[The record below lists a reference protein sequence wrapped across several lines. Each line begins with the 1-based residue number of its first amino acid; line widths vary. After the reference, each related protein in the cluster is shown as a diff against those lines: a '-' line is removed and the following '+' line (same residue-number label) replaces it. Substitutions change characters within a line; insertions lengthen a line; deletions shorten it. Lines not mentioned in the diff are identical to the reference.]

1 MIKISL
7 ISLTILFSCFVQ
19 TFGNPADKTGKWYYG
34 GNAGISKNNDYLRIS
49 FEPLIGYN
57 ISSKFSSGV
66 KAHYSYIKYD
76 NDASD
81 LSYNNYGG
89 SVFARY
95 SPIPNGYLHS
105 EFAYENYDKYVYN
118 SGTQKYE
125 NSRVWVPFFLV
136 GAGYKQ
142 PIGSN
147 ASLYAE
153 VLVDVIRDKN
163 SPFKKWEPIF
173 NVGATVGF

>member
-7 ISLTILFSCFVQ
+7 ISF
-19 TFGNPADKTGKWYYG
+19 TFLLIYSFQSAAIPADKTGKWYYG

-49 FEPLIGYN
+49 VEPMIGYN
-57 ISSKFSSGV
+57 ISSRFSSGI

-81 LSYNNYGG
+81 LSYNNFGG

-95 SPIPNGYLHS
+95 SPITNAYLHS
-105 EFAYENYDKYVYN
+105 EFAYENYDQYVLN
-118 SGTQKYE
+118 STTNKYE
-125 NSRVWVPFFLV
+125 NNRVWVPFFLV

-153 VLVDVIRDKN
+153 VLVDLIRDKN
-163 SPFKKWEPIF
+163 SPFKNWEPIF
-173 NVGATVGF
+173 NVGAAVGF